1 MLCSN
6 PFIRDPSGKVMHANL
21 LATYAE
27 EAYKGM
33 LFGCGQCLACRINR
47 RRVWTARLILE
58 SLCHDKAA
66 FVTLTYSDDELP
78 YCYPDYAPSLCK
90 RDLQL
95 FLKRI
100 RFRFR
105 DRLLRFYACGEYGTK
120 RHRPHYHLV
129 LFGVSPDELD
139 PLYLTYDG
147 AGPNSLLLSLWGHGR
162 VHVGEVNKL
171 SVQYVAGYVTKK
183 FVKKGDSLHPEFSL
197 MSLRPGIGFPALD
210 KISSVVSLYNLQ
222 DSFHTFRF
230 DGRKWPFG
238 RYLVHKL
245 QDSGVMSVD
254 SRSAVLAALELHRKA
269 RAQGE
274 DVVSL
279 FLQSSEQ
286 SLIQLE
292 RKDKIFNQRSGVDD
306 A

>member
-6 PFIRDPSGKVMHANL
+6 PFIRDPAGKVMHANL
-21 LATYAE
+21 LATYSE
-27 EAYKGM
+27 DAYKGM

-58 SLCHDKAA
+58 SLCHDKAS
-66 FVTLTYSDDELP
+66 FVTLTYEDDALP
-78 YCYPDYAPSLCK
+78 YCYPDYLPSLCK

-95 FLKRI
+95 FLKRL

-105 DRLLRFYACGEYGTK
+105 DRLIRFYACGEYGSK
-120 RHRPHYHLV
+120 KHRPHYHLV
-129 LFGVSPDELD
+129 LFGISPLELD
-139 PLYLTYDG
+139 PTYLQYNG
-147 AGPNSLLLSLWGHGR
+147 SSPRSLLLTLWGYGR
-162 VHVGEVNKL
+162 VHVGDVTRT
-171 SVQYVAGYVTKK
+171 SIQYVAGYVTKK
-183 FVKKGDSLHPEFSL
+183 FVKKGDSLQREFSL
-197 MSLRPGIGFPALD
+197 MSLRPGIAYPALD
-210 KISSVVSLYNLQ
+210 KISDIVKLYNLE

-230 DGRKWPFG
+230 DGKKWPFG
-238 RYLVHKL
+238 RYLTHKL
-245 QDSGVMSVD
+245 QDSGAMTVD
-254 SRSAVLAALELHRKA
+254 TTSAIIAALDLHRKA
-269 RAQGE
+269 RAIGE

-279 FLQSSEQ
+279 FLESSEQ